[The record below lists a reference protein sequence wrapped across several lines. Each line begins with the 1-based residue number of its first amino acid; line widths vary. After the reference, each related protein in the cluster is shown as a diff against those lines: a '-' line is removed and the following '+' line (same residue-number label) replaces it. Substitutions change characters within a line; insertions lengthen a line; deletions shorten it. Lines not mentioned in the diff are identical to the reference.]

1 MRRPSRLLAAL
12 GVLALAGVGS
22 ASAAVKVIP
31 TGPAYRTY
39 VAPAGALTDAG
50 EVSLG
55 VNWKSGAVLFQGQ
68 LETRRILFDGAGDDT
83 WRDVTGGL
91 TGLLTLDAIAAS
103 DNATGRVF
111 VSQLDGLGSLMA
123 FTDDDGASWKS
134 SVGSGLPAGYDH
146 QSVGV
151 GPYPP
156 GSGPTGSY
164 PNAVYYCSQETVVA
178 LCARSDD
185 GGVVF
190 GMSVAAWSSG
200 TCVAIHGH
208 IRVALDGTVYVPNR
222 NCTGRQGLAV
232 SQDAGRTFT
241 IRPVPGSTPGFN
253 GDPSF
258 ATGRDGTGYFGFSD
272 GTGRAMVSV
281 TRTHG
286 ATWTEPY
293 DLGKQVG
300 VVNSAFPE
308 TIAGDGDRAAVA
320 FLGTKTPGDPQDRTF
335 GLSSDE
341 TRYTGAEYHLY
352 VATTY
357 DRGRTWKTVDTTPK
371 DPVQRGRIC
380 LAGTTCTGLDR
391 NLLDFMDIQV
401 DRAGRVLVGWSDGCT
416 GKCVTSNLVDD
427 NSFSAKGTLTR
438 QSAGKGLF
446 AKAPPVR

>member
-1 MRRPSRLLAAL
+1 MRRPTRLVAAL
-12 GVLALAGVGS
+12 GVLVLAGIGS
-22 ASAAVKVIP
+22 ASAAVKVVP
-31 TGPAYRTY
+31 TGPVYRTY
-39 VAPAGALTDAG
+39 VAPAGALTHAG

-55 VNWKSGAVLFQGQ
+55 VNWKSGAILFQGQ
-68 LETRRILFDGAGDDT
+68 LETRRILIDSAGDDT

-91 TGLLTLDAIAAS
+91 TGVVTLDAIAAS

-123 FTDDDGASWKS
+123 YTDNDGASWS
-134 SVGSGLPAGYDH
+134 SSAGSGLPAGYDH

-151 GPYPP
+151 GPYPA
-156 GSGPTGSY
+156 GSAPTGSF
-164 PNAVYYCSQETVVA
+164 PDAVYYCSQETVAA

-190 GMSVAAWSSG
+190 GLSVAAWTTGSCG
-200 TCVAIHGH
+200 AIHGH
-208 IRVALDGTVYVPNR
+208 IRVGPDGTVYVPNR
-222 NCTGRQGLAV
+222 SCTGRQGLAV
-232 SQDAGRTFT
+232 STDAGRTFT
-241 IRPVPGSTPGFN
+241 IRTVPGSTSGAN

-258 ATGRDGTGYFGFSD
+258 ATGRDGTGYFGFAD

-281 TRTHG
+281 TRTRG
-286 ATWTEPY
+286 ASWTDPY

-300 VVNSAFPE
+300 VLNASFPE

-320 FLGTKTPGDPQDRTF
+320 FLGTKTAGDAQDAAF
-335 GLSSDE
+335 GLNADK

-357 DRGRTWKTVDTTPK
+357 DRGRTWKTVDATPK

-416 GKCVTSNLVDD
+416 GACVTSDLVAD
-427 NSFSAKGTLTR
+427 NSFSDKGTLTR
-438 QSAGKGLF
+438 QSAGRGLF
-446 AKAPPVR
+446 AKPPPLR